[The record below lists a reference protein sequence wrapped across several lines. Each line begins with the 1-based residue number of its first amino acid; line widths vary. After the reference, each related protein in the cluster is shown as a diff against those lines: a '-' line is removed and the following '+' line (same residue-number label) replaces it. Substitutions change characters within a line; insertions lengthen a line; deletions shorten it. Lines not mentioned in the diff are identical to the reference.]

1 MMFQRCSSVSVF
13 RKNWN
18 SENPSAPFSAAT
30 LLSDVV
36 AASGWPFWMNA
47 LRRVAPAESRLPRGV
62 MASGVSTT
70 CSWRTAEDATGLVP
84 IHRAFMGS
92 LSLVSTN

>member
-1 MMFQRCSSVSVF
+1 MMFQRCSSVSVL

-18 SENPSAPFSAAT
+18 SENCSVPSAAPMF
-30 LLSDVV
+30 LSDVV

-47 LRRVAPAESRLPRGV
+47 LKRVAPAESRLPRGV

-70 CSWRTAEDATGLVP
+70 YG
-84 IHRAFMGS
+84 
-92 LSLVSTN
+92 